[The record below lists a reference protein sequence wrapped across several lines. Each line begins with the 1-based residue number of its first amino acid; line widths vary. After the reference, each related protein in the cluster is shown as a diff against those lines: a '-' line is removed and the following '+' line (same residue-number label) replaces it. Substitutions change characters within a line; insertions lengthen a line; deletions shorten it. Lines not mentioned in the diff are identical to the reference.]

1 MSWGSMNSFA
11 LTAVPLF
18 ILMAEIM
25 QHSGLSFRIYR
36 GLSKL
41 VCVIP
46 GGLLQTIFSLAL
58 WPDAPAG
65 AALLDGWERFALP
78 ILETP
83 ASGGGELARR
93 GSLLSVDLGAA
104 QLVFWF

>member
-1 MSWGSMNSFA
+1 MIGE
-11 LTAVPLF
+11 TA
-18 ILMAEIM
+18 
-25 QHSGLSFRIYR
+25 
-36 GLSKL
+36 
-41 VCVIP
+41 
-46 GGLLQTIFSLAL
+46 FSLAL

-83 ASGGGELARR
+83 ASGGGELPGR

-104 QLVFWF
+104 QLSNVRRRDGRTEVRVWNAERDPVSVRIGRVDADLRAGEIRTLGW